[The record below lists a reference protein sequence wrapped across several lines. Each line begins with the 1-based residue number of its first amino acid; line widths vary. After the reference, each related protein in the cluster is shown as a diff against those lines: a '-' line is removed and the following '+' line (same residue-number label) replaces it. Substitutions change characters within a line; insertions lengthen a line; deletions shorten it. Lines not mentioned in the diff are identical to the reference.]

1 MWTMNWRY
9 LNFIYLWSKLIT
21 FAHSTNWNVLMS
33 WKMSLSRRTFNL
45 IFISYVKR
53 CHYGSRD
60 LIRCLMNNSL
70 VVLLFLGNH
79 FTLSLQQFIELFFR
93 RSIPMLMPNMWT
105 RIYCWVPF
113 VYISLHFRR
122 VQGKFIEK
130 DSVSIPF
137 PNNCA
142 CYDDLGRIYN
152 LKTLQ
157 NVDETASF
165 AKSYPRH
172 I

>member
-1 MWTMNWRY
+1 
-9 LNFIYLWSKLIT
+9 
-21 FAHSTNWNVLMS
+21 MS
-33 WKMSLSRRTFNL
+33 WWVEK
-45 IFISYVKR
+45 
-53 CHYGSRD
+53 
-60 LIRCLMNNSL
+60 CLYPGEPSILYSFHTLNVATKVVGTSFEVYMNNSL

-79 FTLSLQQFIELFFR
+79 FTLSLQQFMGLFFR
-93 RSIPMLMPNMWT
+93 RSSPMLMPNMWT

-157 NVDETASF
+157 NIDETARF

>member
-1 MWTMNWRY
+1 
-9 LNFIYLWSKLIT
+9 
-21 FAHSTNWNVLMS
+21 
-33 WKMSLSRRTFNL
+33 MSLSRRTFNL